1 LTSTFGSY
9 TTSCTVSAFT

>member
-1 LTSTFGSY
+1 LTSTFESY